1 MNVLVLHG
9 PNLNLLGEREPE
21 VYGRVTLAD
30 LDAEL
35 KRRAKRLGVTLRIF
49 QSNSEGALVDW
60 LHAQRR
66 WADALII
73 NPGGL
78 THFSY
83 VLRDAIEGI
92 RIRAIEVHLSDVQK
106 REPFR
111 RVSVVREVCETQIS
125 GLGPGSYYAALELL
139 GARAPD

>member
-35 KRRAKRLGVTLRIF
+35 KRRAKRMGVSLRIF

-106 REPFR
+106 RELFR

-139 GARAPD
+139 GARVPD